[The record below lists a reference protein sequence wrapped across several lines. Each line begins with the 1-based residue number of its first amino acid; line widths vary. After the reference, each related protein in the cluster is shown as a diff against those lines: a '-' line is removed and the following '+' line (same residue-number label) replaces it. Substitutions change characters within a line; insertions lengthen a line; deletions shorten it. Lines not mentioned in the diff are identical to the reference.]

1 MEMIE
6 NNDAKI
12 ICSYKKIPL
21 KYSFGLQ
28 NKLTTINSK
37 FLLIAD
43 RLKSPNEI
51 ISIYDLESLSLLDTI
66 EHPQIFFL
74 EFHKHFDTIFF
85 VATEKNIVLYEI
97 DLTNKKPKTL
107 STIKGHFTNV
117 IFADFSPYNPNI
129 LFSVSQNNDIKI
141 YDLSKNMPISHI
153 FINESFCERLKI
165 KWGKIFMGFI
175 SNGKIIIFN
184 YLLFLKENILEIQFQ
199 EEIVDFY
206 FCEDVDFPLI
216 ALTEKE
222 LIYVLEKD
230 NKKSIYTF
238 DKEFE
243 SNYFLKEEKI
253 LIIFFDDIITGL
265 TLNFSKVNTIF
276 SLDINKCKVSYPIF
290 IIDELLLKE
299 DEICKFYSKNNKI
312 IKFFTITLKKRTNNN
327 NDNSNNNDNNNKA
340 EVKITEFLKNII
352 DKISDIPLLLS
363 NKNNIEMKYLIGKK
377 YFDYKELEG
386 ELNEIK
392 KRNLLKRKKEVL
404 TKISDIDEKE
414 DLIERYIF
422 ILKLLVND
430 NTNTVLVK
438 KYLNFLSDNKKL
450 LDLHFKNNYEEYGN
464 ELIYYLKILS
474 PIEALEFKQN
484 KKSQK
489 EELIN
494 FMENLLKIRN
504 NFEKIEKYFDSLKDF
519 QNNIIRYNMPCDKNN
534 EELYYYGFLNLLKYN
549 LKNIWE
555 NIKEELK
562 NTKTDNEQS
571 LDDNKKDI
579 LENELRFLFDKM
591 SKTKDYINKNPSNL
605 EKIEYLILL
614 LVETSNEEEYNFGY
628 NLITSEKLAE
638 DKIAELK
645 KDDKFTKNYKIKNEQ
660 NYENICLNNISLN
673 IQNLI
678 YSKKIYNYEYYKAKY
693 EEKYELSLV
702 KQFYKNIL
710 QKKCFKSIYS
720 TLYGENEYYPFENQ
734 DYTNYFIDNYY
745 NFIPMRNDNLN
756 GMTTKFSMK
765 IFIVSFLPKV
775 SGKCTKKEQK
785 LLRQGLII
793 STSNH
798 EIGHDFVNDHFY
810 MENAK
815 ISVEKPIKQYLDI
828 IESGDYIEFC
838 LYGRILQT
846 IDKKQ
851 ALYILNEK
859 NYEKTFLEFEEGFNN
874 MKKEDIMIEG
884 TFKEMF
890 KDFNLDE
897 LELERNKNIYIVSK
911 PNKLHEKV
919 IACNLKNDVIGRK
932 FSDKFYNEIY
942 KKYT

>member
-1 MEMIE
+1 MEMTE
-6 NNDAKI
+6 NNGAKI
-12 ICSYKKIPL
+12 IQSYKNIPL
-21 KYSFGLQ
+21 TYGLEDQ
-28 NKLTTINSK
+28 YKFTTINSK
-37 FLLIAD
+37 FLLIID
-43 RLKSPNEI
+43 KSIYLKETIN
-51 ISIYDLESLSLLDTI
+51 IYDLESLVLLDTI
-66 EHPQIFFL
+66 KLVHISFV
-74 EFHKHFDTIFF
+74 EFHKHFDTIFL
-85 VATEKNIVLYEI
+85 VATVKNIVLYEI
-97 DLTNKKPKTL
+97 DSTNKKAKIL
-107 STIKGHFTNV
+107 SIIKGHFNNV

-129 LFSVSQNNDIKI
+129 LFSVSEINDIKI
-141 YDLSKNMPISHI
+141 YDLTKSMPINHI
-153 FINESFCERLKI
+153 FINEFFRGRSKV
-165 KWGKIFMGFI
+165 KWGNNFMGFI

-184 YLLFLKENILEIQFQ
+184 YLLFLEENILEIQFQ

-206 FCEDVDFPLI
+206 FYGEAKVPLI
-216 ALTEKE
+216 VLTERE
-222 LIYVLEKD
+222 LIYVLAKD

-276 SLDINKCKVSYPIF
+276 SLDINKCYISYPIF
-290 IIDELLLKE
+290 IIDELLIKE
-299 DEICKFYSKNNKI
+299 DEICKFYSNEEDT
-312 IKFFTITLKKRTNNN
+312 IKFYTITLKKTN
-327 NDNSNNNDNNNKA
+327 NDNDNNNNKA

-363 NKNNIEMKYLIGKK
+363 NQNNIEMKYLIGKK

-430 NTNTVLVK
+430 NTNTVLIK
-438 KYLNFLSDNKKL
+438 KYLNFLKDNQEL

-519 QNNIIRYNMPCDKNN
+519 QNNIISYNMPCDKNN

-628 NLITSEKLAE
+628 NLITSEKITE

-645 KDDKFTKNYKIKNEQ
+645 KDNEFITTYKIKNEN

-673 IQNLI
+673 IQNLY

-756 GMTTKFSMK
+756 GMTNKFSMK
-765 IFIVSFLPKV
+765 IFIVSFLPKA

-884 TFKEMF
+884 TCKEMF

-911 PNKLHEKV
+911 PNKLHEEV